1 LNFVYGK
8 LQFAADLFF
17 FSPFVLIDMA
27 RLGMVQ
33 RLAVLA
39 AFQAAVAAAYF
50 SIIEVFHLSPP

>member
-1 LNFVYGK
+1 
-8 LQFAADLFF
+8 
-17 FSPFVLIDMA
+17 MA

-50 SIIEVFHLSPP
+50 SVIEVFHLSPPGVREKAGV

>member
-1 LNFVYGK
+1 LNFVNGK
-8 LQFAADLFF
+8 LQFAADLF

-50 SIIEVFHLSPP
+50 SVIEVFHLSPP